1 MSRPRQCAILVG
13 GAGSR
18 LGALTRDVP
27 KPMLPVA
34 GRPFLQHLLDKAHR
48 HGFESVL
55 LLAGFRADV
64 VTDYV
69 ASLDADQHHGLDIA
83 ISVEDEPLGT
93 AGALAKARG
102 RLDETF
108 LLVNGDTWFD
118 FDWADLAASDA
129 WPATLALR
137 QIPLADR
144 YETIVLEG
152 ERVTAFQA
160 RGLHPTLPGLING
173 GAYRLD
179 RTLVPSEAT
188 FLSLEND
195 ILPRLCAEGRLG
207 GRVYGGDFID
217 IGVPESY
224 AQSQTLLAQT
234 LLTKR

>member
-18 LGALTRDVP
+18 LGSLTRDVP

-64 VTDYV
+64 IADYV
-69 ASLDADQHHGLDIA
+69 AGLAPADHHGLEIA
-83 ISVEDEPLGT
+83 VSVEDQPLGT
-93 AGALAKARG
+93 AGALAQARE

-118 FDWADLAASDA
+118 FDWADLSASDA

-144 YETIVLEG
+144 YETIVLDG
-152 ERVTAFQA
+152 ERVTAFQP
-160 RGLHPTLPGLING
+160 RGLQPTLPGLING

-179 RTLVPSEAT
+179 RALVPSRIG
-188 FLSLEND
+188 FLSLETD
-195 ILPRLCAEGRLG
+195 ILPTLCAEGRLG
-207 GRVYGGDFID
+207 GRVYEGDFID

-224 AQSQTLLAQT
+224 AQAQT
-234 LLTKR
+234 LVPSA